1 MLYYNLYLCINNKK
15 YVLYFIVV
23 IIKTRIHLIF
33 FILFLLF
40 IYLFFYFI
48 LFFFILFYFILFY
61 FILFYFIII
70 TILNIIILET
80 KHYNNNNDNN

>member
-61 FILFYFIII
+61 FILFYFILFYFIQSVLYI
-70 TILNIIILET
+70 
-80 KHYNNNNDNN
+80 